1 MKQTNGLIFL
11 IYGIAIIV
19 FGILIAALDASIEII
34 VAYFGIALGGILMG
48 IGFLLDRAEH
58 PKKQEPPQ
66 KSDADQT
73 HGISD
78 TDKKDK

>member
-1 MKQTNGLIFL
+1 MGSFAGSPAFLGYFLGEGFIFL

-19 FGILIAALDASIEII
+19 FGILIAALGASIEII

-58 PKKQEPPQ
+58 PKHSGTPYFP
-66 KSDADQT
+66 
-73 HGISD
+73 GC
-78 TDKKDK
+78 